1 MTTYT
6 LRYAVQFNSPTLG
19 TYIESGTELRAALEQ
34 MKDPEAEEFFFSI
47 FRQDEEGYEY
57 IVADFNRKSDALRV
71 LDELNK
77 GQTT

>member
-6 LRYAVQFNSPTLG
+6 LRYAVQFNSPAHG
-19 TYIESGTELRAALEQ
+19 TYIESGSDINAALEQ

-47 FRQDEEGYEY
+47 FRQDAEGHEY

>member
-6 LRYAVQFNSPTLG
+6 LRYAVEFDSPTLG
-19 TYIESGTELRAALEQ
+19 TYIESWSDINAALEQ
-34 MKDPEAEEFFFSI
+34 MKDPEAQEFFFSI
-47 FRQDEEGYEY
+47 FRQDKEGCEY

-77 GQTT
+77 GQTP